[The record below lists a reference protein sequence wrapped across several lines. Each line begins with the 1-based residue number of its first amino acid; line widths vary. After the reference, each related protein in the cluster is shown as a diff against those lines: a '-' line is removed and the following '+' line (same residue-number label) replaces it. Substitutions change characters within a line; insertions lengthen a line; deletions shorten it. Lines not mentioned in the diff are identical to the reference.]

1 MSYIFQ
7 NAEEGLNINTSQAKY
22 IAGETSKVTVDS
34 LMLSDR
40 YWEQVVSTVDA
51 EGEKQMYYIIFV
63 KVRISEDEFKKAI
76 NNALEND
83 VYIDRKYIGKTPL
96 KNELIVHKDRNNIVL
111 KKESYKK
118 WSIELS
124 PRVRKKYIIQWLK

>member
-1 MSYIFQ
+1 
-7 NAEEGLNINTSQAKY
+7 
-22 IAGETSKVTVDS
+22 
-34 LMLSDR
+34 MLSDR

-51 EGEKQMYYIIFV
+51 EGIRQMCYVVFARV
-63 KVRISEDEFKKAI
+63 KIGEDEFKKAI

-83 VYIDRKYIGKTPL
+83 VYIDGKYIGKTPL

-118 WSIELS
+118 CSIELS
-124 PRVRKKYIIQWLK
+124 PRVIKKYITQWLK